1 MPLIPDTVAQVMT
14 KDVVTVTEDQD
25 LRELDTAMRLLR
37 FRHMP
42 VVDGDKLVGIVS
54 QRDVLRVTAS
64 SLMPNAHQQTQL
76 LERRFHVRDLMT
88 TRVRTV
94 SPGSALVDV
103 ARIMQRE
110 KVGCLPVVDGRNVLV
125 GIVTESDFVA
135 LAVQLLD
142 RDAAFTKPPR
152 SVGN

>member
-1 MPLIPDTVAQVMT
+1 MPVIPDTVAQVMT

-42 VVDGDKLVGIVS
+42 VVDGGKLVGIVS

-64 SLMPNAHQQTQL
+64 SLLPNAHQQTRL
-76 LERRFHVRDLMT
+76 LERRFHVRDVMT
-88 TRVRTV
+88 TGVRTV

-110 KVGCLPVVDGRNVLV
+110 KLGCLPVVDARNVLV

-135 LAVQLLD
+135 LALQLLD
-142 RDAAFTKPPR
+142 RDAAFAKPPR
-152 SVGN
+152 SIGN

>member
-142 RDAAFTKPPR
+142 RDAAFSKPPR

>member
-25 LRELDTAMRLLR
+25 LRELETAMRLLR

-64 SLMPNAHQQTQL
+64 SLMPNAQQQTQL